1 MDERRFVAAY
11 DGPVRVKDADDA
23 ADAAG
28 VVADLGALADDVMR
42 RGEANRGRPDP
53 VTDPLVV
60 SDIGALWKR
69 VAALEQQL
77 AEVKA
82 TTDMLNAVVGR
93 LLPA

>member
-1 MDERRFVAAY
+1 MELRLREYRCPYCFGPFKTSEESDEVEMAPNCGHEFT
-11 DGPVRVKDADDA
+11 
-23 ADAAG
+23 
-28 VVADLGALADDVMR
+28 L
-42 RGEANRGRPDP
+42 GEARRGRPDP

-93 LLPA
+93 MLPA